1 LEDLVSSGE
10 LEKRSAWRTLRDLFV
25 HLRLHFQLLLAPIYL
40 WGYFLGGGRPDRDFW
55 LGFVAFHA
63 FLYGGATAFNSYYD
77 RDRGPVGGLSRP
89 PQVRSALLPFSLVVQ
104 ILGGVLAASVNWLFL
119 AIYVA
124 MFLLGIAYSHPRVRL
139 KKRPLVGLATVGLG
153 QGVLA
158 SWGGWVCARPSLA
171 ALNSFDWAGILAV
184 TLITVGFYPITQ
196 IYQIEEDRGRGDTT
210 FAAWA
215 GAAGAFKFALVLQA
229 AALVL
234 LVGLIYRLMGTAEA
248 VLVAVLYGALLGYVL
263 HWARTFRDEEIMTN
277 FRRVMAI
284 NTLTSAGFALLI
296 SLHLFGYV

>member
-1 LEDLVSSGE
+1 LASSGE
-10 LEKRSAWRTLRDLFV
+10 LQNRSAWGTVRDLFV
-25 HLRLHFQLLLAPIYL
+25 HLRLHFQLLLAPIFL

-89 PQVRSALLPFSLVVQ
+89 PQVRSELLPFSLVVQ
-104 ILGGVLAASVNWLFL
+104 IVGGLLAALVNWLFL
-119 AIYVA
+119 AIYAA
-124 MFLLGIAYSHPRVRL
+124 MFWLGIAYSHPRVRL

-158 SWGGWVCARPSLA
+158 SLGGWVCAQPNLA
-171 ALNSFDWAGILAV
+171 ALNRVDWAGILAV
-184 TLITVGFYPITQ
+184 TLITIGFYPITQ
-196 IYQIEEDRGRGDTT
+196 IYQIEEDRARGDKT

-215 GAAGAFKFALVLQA
+215 GAPGAFTFALVLQA

-234 LVGLIYRLMGTAEA
+234 LVGLIYRLMGTVEA
-248 VLVAVLYGALLGYVL
+248 ALVVVLYAALLGYVL
-263 HWARTFRDEEIMTN
+263 RWARTFRDEEIMAN

-296 SLHLFGYV
+296 SLHLFGYA

>member
-1 LEDLVSSGE
+1 LEDLASSGE
-10 LEKRSAWRTLRDLFV
+10 LQNRSAWGTLRDLFV
-25 HLRLHFQLLLAPIYL
+25 HLRLHFQLLLAPIFL
-40 WGYFLGGGRPDRDFW
+40 WGYFLGGRLPDKDFW

-77 RDRGPVGGLSRP
+77 RDQGPVGGLSKL
-89 PQVRSALLPFSLVVQ
+89 PQIRSELLPFSLGIQ
-104 ILGGVLAASVNWLFL
+104 IVGGLVAGLVNWLFL
-119 AIYVA
+119 AIYAA
-124 MFLLGIAYSHPRVRL
+124 MFWLGIAYSHPRVRL

-158 SWGGWVCARPSLA
+158 SLGGWVCAQPNLA
-171 ALNSFDWAGILAV
+171 ALNALDWAGILAV
-184 TLITVGFYPITQ
+184 TLITIGFYPITQ
-196 IYQIEEDRGRGDTT
+196 IYQIEEDRARGDTT

-234 LVGLIYRLMGTAEA
+234 LVGLIYRLMGTVEA
-248 VLVAVLYGALLGYVL
+248 VLVAVLYAALLGYVL
-263 HWARTFRDEEIMTN
+263 HWARTFRDEEIMAN

>member
-1 LEDLVSSGE
+1 LEDLASSGG
-10 LEKRSAWRTLRDLFV
+10 LQKRSGWGTVRDLLV
-25 HLRLHFQLLLAPIYL
+25 HLRLHFQLLLAPIFL

-55 LGFVAFHA
+55 LGFVAFHV

-89 PQVRSALLPFSLVVQ
+89 PQVASQLLPFSLAVQ
-104 ILGGVLAASVNWLFL
+104 IVGGLLAAWVNPPFL
-119 AIYVA
+119 AIYAA
-124 MFLLGIAYSHPRVRL
+124 MFGLGVAYSHPRLRL

-158 SWGGWVCARPSLA
+158 SLGGWACAQADLA
-171 ALNSFDWAGILAV
+171 ALNAFDWAGVLAV
-184 TLITVGFYPITQ
+184 TLITIGFYPITQ
-196 IYQIEEDRGRGDTT
+196 IYQIEEDRARGDTT

-215 GAAGAFKFALVLQA
+215 GARGAFRFALVLQA
-229 AALVL
+229 AALAL

-263 HWARTFRDEEIMTN
+263 GWARTFRDEDIMAN
-277 FRRVMAI
+277 FHRVMAI

-296 SLHLFGYV
+296 SLHLFGAV